1 MEVYRWNSHFAP
13 GGGSVRSM
21 GSVTGNFTSE
31 SALHPAAREIFL
43 DAIDK
48 GWADP
53 AKLHSPSRDL
63 DHLLNESK
71 ALLSKHLGVDS
82 SALSF
87 LGEPSLGHF
96 LAISGLNHAQ
106 PAPRLFFP
114 STSRQECLEV
124 VGSLPGS
131 TALAVDLDGSYSIP
145 AGARNDLLVLHTV
158 NGETG
163 AISPDTSDFN
173 GRIFVDATASPLQ
186 PLPGNWSV
194 ALWDSRSWNGPG
206 GLGIIAIRDA
216 GGWMNPLPHLDH
228 RLVPGT
234 FNPALAIAS
243 AVALDAFVKDFAA
256 NQATT
261 RRFNEMIRR
270 FVTGEIGEVDI
281 ASPETARPEFLSFS
295 FLYVDALQLVDM
307 MNRRGFAIDSGS
319 ACTSANLEPSHVL
332 AAMGRLTHGNV
343 RIRLHLNVVESEI
356 HSLLA
361 ALKACVEELR
371 ETR

>member
-1 MEVYRWNSHFAP
+1 
-13 GGGSVRSM
+13 M

-31 SALHPAAREIFL
+31 SPLHPAARAVFL

-53 AKLHSPSRDL
+53 AKLHNSSREL

-71 ALLSKHLGVDS
+71 ALFADRLGVEPA
-82 SALSF
+82 ALSF
-87 LGEPSLGHF
+87 LGEASLGHF
-96 LAISGLNHAQ
+96 LAISGLNRAL

-114 STSRQECLEV
+114 STSRQEVLEV
-124 VGSLPGS
+124 VGSHTGAS
-131 TALAVDLDGSYSIP
+131 ALGVDLDGAFSIP
-145 AGARNDLLVLHTV
+145 DGSKEDLLVLQTV

-163 AISPDTSDFN
+163 AISPDPSEFI

-186 PLPGNWSV
+186 PLPQNWSV
-194 ALWDSRSWNGPG
+194 ALWDSRSWNGPA
-206 GLGIIAIRDA
+206 GLGILAIRDV
-216 GGWMNPLPHLDH
+216 GGWVNPLPHLDH
-228 RLVPGT
+228 RVVPGG

-243 AVALDAFVKDFAA
+243 AVALDAFVKDFVANEAA
-256 NQATT
+256 T

-270 FVTGEIGEVDI
+270 FITDEIGEVDI
-281 ASPETARPEFLSFS
+281 ASPDTARAEFLSFS

-319 ACTSANLEPSHVL
+319 ACTSAALEPSHVL

-343 RIRLHLNVVESEI
+343 RIRLHSNIAESEI
-356 HSLLA
+356 HALLK
-361 ALKACVEELR
+361 ALKECVEELR
-371 ETR
+371 Q